1 MADLRETLFT
11 YRSYTPLPFLALGL
25 IFGEPTVTSLVA
37 GALVAAVGEGIRFWG
52 VGHASSETRVT
63 GSVGGSRLVVSGPFA
78 YVRNPLYVGN
88 ILMYT
93 GLGVMANV
101 PWLIVATIAWFLF
114 QYSMIVSRE
123 EQYLATAFRDEYARY
138 TANVHRFVPRLTPY
152 EPGATQRIDWSM
164 AAASER
170 RTFQAFAIA
179 SALVVAKWL
188 IQLKMKN

>member
-1 MADLRETLFT
+1 MGDLRETLFT

-25 IFGEPTVTSLVA
+25 IFGRPTVASLVIGAVVAIA
-37 GALVAAVGEGIRFWG
+37 GEAIRFWG

-101 PWLIVATIAWFLF
+101 PWLIAATLVWFLF
-114 QYSMIVSRE
+114 QYTMIVSRE
-123 EQYLATAFRDEYARY
+123 EQYLASAFPDDYARY
-138 TANVHRFVPRLTPY
+138 RANVHRFLPRLTPY
-152 EPGATQRIDWSM
+152 EHGATERIDWSM

-170 RTFQAFAIA
+170 RTFQAFGIA
-179 SALVVAKWL
+179 TLLMVARYVW
-188 IQLKMKN
+188 INR